1 MKFSLTLTFNPADD
15 QVPLA
20 VEADKMG
27 FHSINIGDGLF
38 FYDETSVNYP
48 YSDSGARYWNAK
60 TPFLDPFCAISHMGA
75 LTKNIRFLVSVLK
88 LPVRRPM
95 LVAKQCGTT
104 SYLTNDRLTLG
115 VGLSPWPEDFSI
127 NGENWEDRGP
137 RSEEM
142 IEILRKALT
151 GEMFE
156 HKGKYYNFPNMSINP
171 VPKTPMPI
179 VIGGTADVVLK
190 RAARVAD
197 GFASPNTKAAEIGE
211 MVRKINVYR
220 KEYGTDK
227 KPFEMISVATDIFD
241 LDGHKRLRDMGITEA
256 CVMPWF
262 YYGGKFKSDL
272 QFKIDTMK
280 KFQDD
285 VMSKM

>member
-1 MKFSLTLTFNPADD
+1 
-15 QVPLA
+15 
-20 VEADKMG
+20 
-27 FHSINIGDGLF
+27 
-38 FYDETSVNYP
+38 
-48 YSDSGARYWNAK
+48 
-60 TPFLDPFCAISHMGA
+60 
-75 LTKNIRFLVSVLK
+75 
-88 LPVRRPM
+88 M
-95 LVAKQCGTT
+95 LVAKQAGTA
-104 SYLTNDRLTLG
+104 SYFCQDRMTLG

-127 NGENWEDRGP
+127 NGANWDDRGP

-190 RAARVAD
+190 RAARIAD
-197 GFASPNTKAAEIGE
+197 GFASPNTKAEHIGE
-211 MVRKINVYR
+211 MVAKIHQYR
-220 KEYGTDK
+220 KEYGTDN
-227 KPFEMISVATDIFD
+227 KPFEMISVATDVFD
-241 LDGHKRLRDMGITEA
+241 LDGHKRLRDMGVTEA

-262 YYGGKFKSDL
+262 NYGGKFKSDI
-272 QFKIDTMK
+272 QFKKDCMK
-280 KFQDD
+280 RFQDD